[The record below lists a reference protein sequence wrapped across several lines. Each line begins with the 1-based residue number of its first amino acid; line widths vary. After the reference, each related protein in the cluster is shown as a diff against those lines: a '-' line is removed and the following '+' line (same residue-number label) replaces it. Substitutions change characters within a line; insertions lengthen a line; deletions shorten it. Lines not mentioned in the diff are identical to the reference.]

1 MNIDLFDYELPKD
14 RIAQV
19 PLGRRDSSRLMRL
32 DRRLHST
39 THHRFCDLPELLKP
53 SDILVVNDTRVVPAR
68 LIGYRKTG
76 GKVEILLLRQIEREV
91 EGVTIWE
98 GLARAARGVKDG
110 EVVVLEDSVTIRFIA
125 RGAEGLWKIS
135 IKSGTPVEEILEEVG
150 LPPLPPYIRRSGPE
164 EIERLGD
171 RARYQTVYARHPG
184 AVAAPTAGLHFTEA
198 LVDAVRARGAEIVP
212 ITLHVGLGTFL
223 PVREVEIERHR
234 MHTEQYLISEDSAG
248 RITEGRR
255 QGRRVVAVGTTT
267 VRALETAAEGE
278 GGVRSGSASTE
289 LFIRPGYRFQVVDA
303 ILTNFHLPKSTLL
316 IMMSAF
322 VDREVLLS
330 SYREAIERGY
340 RFFCYGDAMLFE

>member
-19 PLGRRDSSRLMRL
+19 PLRRRDGSRLMRL

-39 THHRFCDLPELLKP
+39 THHLFHELPELLQP
-53 SDILVVNDTRVVPAR
+53 NDILVVNDTRVIPAR

-76 GKVEILLLRQIEREV
+76 GKVEILLLRRMERKT
-91 EGVTIWE
+91 EGETVWE

-110 EVVVLEDSVTIRFIA
+110 EVVVLGDSITLRFIE

-135 IKSGTPVEEILEEVG
+135 IKSGPPVEDILEKIG
-150 LPPLPPYIRRSGPE
+150 LPPLPPYIRRSGPD
-164 EIERLGD
+164 EIERLRD
-171 RARYQTVYARHPG
+171 RERYQTVYARHPG

-212 ITLHVGLGTFL
+212 VTLHVGLGTFQ
-223 PVREVEIERHR
+223 PVREVDVTRHR
-234 MHTEQYLISEDSAG
+234 MHTEQYLISEYSAR
-248 RITEGRR
+248 RIAEGRR
-255 QGRRVVAVGTTT
+255 QGKRVVAVGTTT
-267 VRALETAAEGE
+267 VRALETAADGE
-278 GGVRSGSASTE
+278 GGVRSGSGSTE
-289 LFIRPGYRFQVVDA
+289 LFIRQGYRFQVVDA
-303 ILTNFHLPKSTLL
+303 ILTNFHLPKSTLM

-330 SYREAIERGY
+330 SYREAIEGGY
-340 RFFCYGDAMLFE
+340 RFFSYGDAMLIA